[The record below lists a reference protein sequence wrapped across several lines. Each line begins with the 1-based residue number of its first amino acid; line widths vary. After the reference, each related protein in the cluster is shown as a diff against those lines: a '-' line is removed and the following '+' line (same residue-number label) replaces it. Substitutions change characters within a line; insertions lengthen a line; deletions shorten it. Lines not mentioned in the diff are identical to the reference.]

1 MSTHTKFNPEGV
13 KGRAAQPPHNFYK
26 IMTQILWII
35 TLNVK
40 DVNTQIELPQWTWQ
54 GVRAARCPQVR
65 VERRAKSA
73 YKNIVLDRWKCD
85 CCNNYGL
92 TAKQLRDMIDDH
104 LVTPPD
110 LVEVT
115 VAKAESEPWNPS
127 PIGDDGIEPFDWD

>member
-1 MSTHTKFNPEGV
+1 MFNPEGV
-13 KGRAAQPPHNFYK
+13 KGKTAQPPHNFYK
-26 IMTQILWII
+26 IMTQILWTI

-54 GVRAARCPQVR
+54 GVRASKCPQVR
-65 VERRAKSA
+65 VERRAISA
-73 YKNIVLDRWKCD
+73 YKNIVLDRWKYD
-85 CCNNYGL
+85 ICNEYGL

-115 VAKAESEPWNPS
+115 VAKAKWERWAPS
-127 PIGDDGIEPFDWD
+127 PIGDDGLEPFDWG